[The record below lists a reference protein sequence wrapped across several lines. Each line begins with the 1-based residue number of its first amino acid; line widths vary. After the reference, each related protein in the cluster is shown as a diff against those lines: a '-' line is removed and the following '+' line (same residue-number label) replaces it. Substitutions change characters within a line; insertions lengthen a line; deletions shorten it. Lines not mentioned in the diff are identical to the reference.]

1 VTAPAGL
8 ERKVTSAIRWS
19 AVNSL
24 VQRLSQVGVGILLA
38 RLIAPDQ
45 FGVFAVALVVLN
57 IVMSVSEMGVSVALV
72 RTEKPVSELAP
83 TVTTLSIASG
93 GVLAGLC
100 VLGAPWFASA
110 MDTPQATGVIQLM
123 SLSLVIAGA
132 SAVPGALLQREFR
145 QDHKFVADTSA
156 FVVGT
161 AIVVVL
167 ALLGFGAWSLAWS
180 RIATNLVAAVVMFA
194 YTPRRYRPG
203 FDVVQARGLLAFG
216 LPLAGSSLLVF
227 GVMNVDYIIVGS
239 VLGTVPLGFY
249 LLAFNLAN
257 WPVGAFSQPVRSVSL
272 AAFSQVR
279 DDPELFARTFA
290 RALRLLAL
298 VTVPA
303 CVLLAA
309 LADPLVRTVYGE
321 RWAPAAQALALLVL
335 LGALRVA
342 LELGY
347 DYLAS
352 AGRSRAILVIHLLW
366 LGVLVPL
373 LALGAHFGGI
383 RGVAA
388 AQSVVVLLVVVP
400 AYLVTFRPYG
410 LRARVLGAAVARPV
424 LGGVVMVAVA
434 LAVQWVIQ
442 DALWRLLVGGALASL
457 AYAAVVFPLRHEVL
471 GLLRRSSAKPINQT
485 GGSA

>member
-1 VTAPAGL
+1 MTAPAGL
-8 ERKVTSAIRWS
+8 ERRVTSAIRWS

-38 RLIAPDQ
+38 RLIAPEQ

-93 GVLAGLC
+93 CVLAALC
-100 VLGAPWFASA
+100 ILGAPWFASA

-167 ALLGFGAWSLAWS
+167 ALMGFGAWSLAWS

-194 YTPRRYRPG
+194 YTPKRYRPG
-203 FDVVQARGLLAFG
+203 FDVVQARGLLSFG

-352 AGRSRAILVIHLLW
+352 AGRSGAILVIHLVW

-373 LALGAHFGGI
+373 LAVGAHFGGI
-383 RGVAA
+383 QGVAA

-434 LAVQWVIQ
+434 LGVQWVIQ

-471 GLLRRSSAKPINQT
+471 GLLRRQSAKPINQT
-485 GGSA
+485 EGSA

>member
-1 VTAPAGL
+1 MARAVTAGL

-24 VQRLSQVGVGILLA
+24 LQRLGQVGVGVLIA
-38 RLIAPDQ
+38 RLVAPEQ

-57 IVMSVSEMGVSVALV
+57 IVLSVSEMGVSVALV
-72 RTEKPVSELAP
+72 RSDKPVDELAP

-93 GVLAGLC
+93 VLLC
-100 VLGAPWFASA
+100 LACVVGAPFFAAA
-110 MDTPQATGVIQLM
+110 MGTPQATGVIQLM
-123 SLSLVIAGA
+123 SVSLVVAGA

-145 QDHKFVADTSA
+145 QNHKFVADTSG

-161 AIVVVL
+161 TVVVVL
-167 ALLGFGAWSLAWS
+167 AVLGFGAWSLAWQ
-180 RIATNLVAAVVMFA
+180 RIAVNLVSAGVMFA
-194 YTPRRYRPG
+194 YTERRYRPG
-203 FDVVQARGLLAFG
+203 FDPRQARELLAFG
-216 LPLAGSSLLVF
+216 LPLAGASLLVF
-227 GVMNVDYIIVGS
+227 GVLNVDQIVVGS
-239 VLGTVPLGFY
+239 VLGTVPLGYY
-249 LLAFNLAN
+249 LLAVNLAN
-257 WPVGAFSQPVRSVSL
+257 WPVAAFSQPVRSVSL

-279 DDPELFARTFA
+279 GDPELLARTFA

-298 VTVPA
+298 ATVPA

-309 LADPLVRTVYGE
+309 LADPLVRIVYGE

-352 AGRSRAILVIHLLW
+352 AGRSRAILVIHLVW
-366 LGVLVPL
+366 LVALVPL
-373 LALGAHFGGI
+373 LALGAHLDGI
-383 RGVAA
+383 RGVAV
-388 AQSVVVLLVVVP
+388 AQSVVVLVFIVP
-400 AYLVTFRPYG
+400 AYLLAFRPYG

-424 LGGVVMVAVA
+424 LGGAVMVVVAVG
-434 LAVQWVIQ
+434 VQWVVEEP
-442 DALWRLLVGGALASL
+442 LWRLLAGGALASL

-471 GLLRRSSAKPINQT
+471 GLLRRSKA
-485 GGSA
+485 

>member
-1 VTAPAGL
+1 MARAVTAGL

-24 VQRLSQVGVGILLA
+24 LQRLGQVGVGVLIA
-38 RLIAPDQ
+38 RLVAPEQ

-57 IVMSVSEMGVSVALV
+57 IVLSVSEMGVSVALV
-72 RTEKPVSELAP
+72 RSEKPVEELAP

-93 GVLAGLC
+93 VLLC
-100 VLGAPWFASA
+100 LACVVGAPFFAEA
-110 MDTPQATGVIQLM
+110 MGTPQATGVIQLM
-123 SLSLVIAGA
+123 SVSLVVAGA

-145 QDHKFVADTSA
+145 QNHKFVADTSG

-161 AIVVVL
+161 AVVVAL
-167 ALLGFGAWSLAWS
+167 ALLGFGAWSLAWQ
-180 RIATNLVAAVVMFA
+180 RIAVNLVSAGVMFA
-194 YTPRRYRPG
+194 YTERRYRPG
-203 FDVVQARGLLAFG
+203 FDARQARELLGFG
-216 LPLAGSSLLVF
+216 LPLAGASLLVF
-227 GVMNVDYIIVGS
+227 GVLNVDQIVVGS
-239 VLGTVPLGFY
+239 VLGTVPLGYY
-249 LLAFNLAN
+249 LMAFNLAN
-257 WPVGAFSQPVRSVSL
+257 WPVAAFSQPVRSVSL

-279 DDPELFARTFA
+279 NDPELFARTFA

-298 VTVPA
+298 ATVPA

-309 LADPLVRTVYGE
+309 LADPLVRIVYGE
-321 RWAPAAQALALLVL
+321 RWAPAAQALAMLVL

-352 AGRSRAILVIHLLW
+352 AGRSRAILVIHLVW
-366 LGVLVPL
+366 LVALAPL
-373 LALGAHFGGI
+373 LVLGAHVDGI

-388 AQSVVVLLVVVP
+388 AQSVVVLVFIVP
-400 AYLVTFRPYG
+400 AYLVAFRPYG

-424 LGGVVMVAVA
+424 LGGAVMVAVA
-434 LAVQWVIQ
+434 LGVQWLVE
-442 DALWRLLVGGALASL
+442 DPLWRLLAGGALASL

-471 GLLRRSSAKPINQT
+471 GLLRRSNA
-485 GGSA
+485 

>member
-1 VTAPAGL
+1 MARAVTAGVERPDL

-24 VQRLSQVGVGILLA
+24 VQRLSQVGVGVLLA
-38 RLIAPDQ
+38 RLIAPEQ

-72 RTEKPVSELAP
+72 RTGKPVAELAP

-93 GVLAGLC
+93 ALLAGLC
-100 VLGAPWFASA
+100 VAGAPWFAGA

-161 AIVVVL
+161 AVVVVL
-167 ALLGFGAWSLAWS
+167 AVLGFGAWSLAWS

-194 YTPRRYRPG
+194 YTEQRYRPG
-203 FDVVQARGLLAFG
+203 FDAVQARGLLAFG
-216 LPLAGSSLLVF
+216 LPLAGASLLVF
-227 GVMNVDYIIVGS
+227 GVLNVDYIIVGS

-279 DDPELFARTFA
+279 DDPELFSRTFA

-352 AGRSRAILVIHLLW
+352 AGRSRTILVIHLVW
-366 LGVLVPL
+366 LAALVPL
-373 LALGAHFGGI
+373 LALGAHLDGI
-383 RGVAA
+383 RGVAL

-400 AYLVTFRPYG
+400 AYLIAFRPYG
-410 LRARVLGAAVARPV
+410 LRARVLGAAVARPL
-424 LGGVVMVAVA
+424 LGGLVMVVVA
-434 LAVQWVIQ
+434 WGVQWSIDDTV
-442 DALWRLLVGGALASL
+442 WRLLVGGASATL

-471 GLLRRSSAKPINQT
+471 GLLRRSRA
-485 GGSA
+485 

>member
-1 VTAPAGL
+1 
-8 ERKVTSAIRWS
+8 
-19 AVNSL
+19 
-24 VQRLSQVGVGILLA
+24 
-38 RLIAPDQ
+38 
-45 FGVFAVALVVLN
+45 
-57 IVMSVSEMGVSVALV
+57 
-72 RTEKPVSELAP
+72 
-83 TVTTLSIASG
+83 
-93 GVLAGLC
+93 
-100 VLGAPWFASA
+100 

-123 SLSLVIAGA
+123 SLSLVVAGA

-161 AIVVVL
+161 AVVVVL
-167 ALLGFGAWSLAWS
+167 ALMGFGAWSLAWS

-194 YTPRRYRPG
+194 YTPKRYRPG
-203 FDVVQARGLLAFG
+203 FDAVQARGLLAFG
-216 LPLAGSSLLVF
+216 LPLAGASLLVF
-227 GVMNVDYIIVGS
+227 GVLNVDYIIVGS

-279 DDPELFARTFA
+279 DDPELFSRTFA

-352 AGRSRAILVIHLLW
+352 AGRSRAILVIHLVW
-366 LGVLVPL
+366 
-373 LALGAHFGGI
+373 LALGAHLDGI
-383 RGVAA
+383 RGVAL
-388 AQSVVVLLVVVP
+388 AQSVVVLVVVVP
-400 AYLVTFRPYG
+400 AYLVAFRPYG
-410 LRARVLGAAVARPV
+410 LRARALGAAVARPV
-424 LGGVVMVAVA
+424 LGGVVMVLVA
-434 LAVQWVIQ
+434 TGVQWVV
-442 DALWRLLVGGALASL
+442 DGALWRLLVGGAAASL

-471 GLLRRSSAKPINQT
+471 GLLRRSGA
-485 GGSA
+485 

>member
-1 VTAPAGL
+1 MTAGL

-24 VQRLSQVGVGILLA
+24 LQRLGQVGVGVLIA
-38 RLIAPDQ
+38 RLVAPEQ

-57 IVMSVSEMGVSVALV
+57 IVLSVSEMGVSVALV
-72 RTEKPVSELAP
+72 RSEKPVEELAP

-93 GVLAGLC
+93 VLLC
-100 VLGAPWFASA
+100 LACVVGAPFFAEA
-110 MDTPQATGVIQLM
+110 MGTPQATGVIQLM
-123 SLSLVIAGA
+123 SVSLVVAGA

-145 QDHKFVADTSA
+145 QNHKFVADTSG

-161 AIVVVL
+161 AVVVAL
-167 ALLGFGAWSLAWS
+167 ALLGFGAWSLAWQ
-180 RIATNLVAAVVMFA
+180 RIAVNLVSAGVMFA
-194 YTPRRYRPG
+194 YTERRYRPG
-203 FDVVQARGLLAFG
+203 FDARQARELLGFG
-216 LPLAGSSLLVF
+216 LPLAGASLLVF
-227 GVMNVDYIIVGS
+227 GVLNVDQIVVGS
-239 VLGTVPLGFY
+239 VLGTVPLGYY
-249 LLAFNLAN
+249 LMAFNLAN
-257 WPVGAFSQPVRSVSL
+257 WPVAAFSQPVRSVSL

-279 DDPELFARTFA
+279 NDPELFARTFA

-298 VTVPA
+298 ATVPA

-309 LADPLVRTVYGE
+309 LADPLVRIVYGE
-321 RWAPAAQALALLVL
+321 RWAPAAQALAMLVL

-352 AGRSRAILVIHLLW
+352 AGRSRAILVIHLVW
-366 LGVLVPL
+366 LVALAPL
-373 LALGAHFGGI
+373 LVLGAHVDGI

-388 AQSVVVLLVVVP
+388 AQSVVVLVFIVP
-400 AYLVTFRPYG
+400 AYLVAFRPYG

-424 LGGVVMVAVA
+424 LGGAVMVAVA
-434 LAVQWVIQ
+434 LGVQWLVE
-442 DALWRLLVGGALASL
+442 DPLWRLLAGGALASL

-471 GLLRRSSAKPINQT
+471 GLLRRSNA
-485 GGSA
+485 